1 MNWKSHAL
9 IGAVLVILV
18 AFFIFKISDYLLLF
32 EFFVFGALSALVPDL
47 DHSSSKGRQLLD
59 KAVVIGSLLIVG
71 FLQNALFFALAII
84 AVYFILFTFFKPAHR
99 GITHSLVAC
108 FVFSVLVCFSFN
120 LNFAI
125 AGLIGYFSHL
135 LADKEIKLV

>member
-84 AVYFILFTFFKPAHR
+84 AVYFILFTFFKPVHR

-108 FVFSVLVCFSFN
+108 LVFAILVYFLFN
-120 LNFAI
+120 FNFAI

-135 LADKEIKLV
+135 LADKEIKII